1 MDDERHPFNPLLATI
16 LVLLMLLLVAC
27 TSNGMHIARDPADGR
42 CRPPESLRV
51 MTWNV
56 AMLPGLLGRLAGHE
70 PADAER
76 VHRVCDEILAAA
88 PDVVV
93 LQELFDEDARRVLS
107 ERLRTVYPYRVEKC
121 GAGGLMVEDSGLFF
135 ASRHRVLPGSEV
147 FEAFSHRGG
156 LLNEE
161 RFASKGV
168 FGAWV
173 ELSHGRA
180 VGIFNTHLQADGDR
194 VGAFAGVRRRQLAQ
208 IRKLIERSVAQA
220 ARTHDV
226 YVLLLGDLNV
236 VGETVDA
243 VSSRLCATQEYVEA
257 VRMLPGAMDL
267 VRERAP
273 DRPLFTWE
281 PPKGSR
287 ESHGQRLDYALALC
301 DGPARPLIC
310 RGVELTR
317 RTRGK
322 MLSDHHGIVVDLDIG
337 A

>member
-1 MDDERHPFNPLLATI
+1 MDDERHPFNPLLITLLVI
-16 LVLLMLLLVAC
+16 LLLLLVAC
-27 TSNGMHIARDPADGR
+27 TSNGMHIAWDPADSGR
-42 CRPPESLRV
+42 RPPESLRV

-56 AMLPGLLGRLAGHE
+56 AMLPGLIGRLAGHE

-76 VHRVCDEILAAA
+76 VHRVCDEILTAA

-93 LQELFDEDARRVLS
+93 LQEVFDEDARRVLS

-135 ASRHRVLPGSEV
+135 ASKHRVLPGSEV

-161 RFASKGV
+161 RLASKGI

-208 IRKLIERSVAQA
+208 IRKLIERSVARA
-220 ARTHDV
+220 ARTHEV

-243 VSSRLCATQEYVEA
+243 VSTRLCATQEYIEA
-257 VRMLPGAMDL
+257 VSMLPEATDL
-267 VRERAP
+267 VRARAP
-273 DRPLFTWE
+273 DRPLYTWE
-281 PPKGSR
+281 PPQ
-287 ESHGQRLDYALALC
+287 ESKEPHGQRLDYVLALC
-301 DGPARPLIC
+301 GGPAQPLIC

-317 RTRGK
+317 RGRGK
-322 MLSDHHGIVVDLDIG
+322 LLSDHRGIVVDLDVG

>member
-1 MDDERHPFNPLLATI
+1 MDDERHPFNPLLVTI

-42 CRPPESLRV
+42 CRPPDSLRV

-208 IRKLIERSVAQA
+208 IRTLIERSVAQA

-281 PPKGSR
+281 PPKGSK

-322 MLSDHHGIVVDLDIG
+322 MLSDHHGIVVDLDVG

>member
-1 MDDERHPFNPLLATI
+1 MDDERHPFNPLLITI
-16 LVLLMLLLVAC
+16 LVILLLLLVAC
-27 TSNGMHIARDPADGR
+27 TSNGMHIARDPADGGR
-42 CRPPESLRV
+42 RPPESLRV

-56 AMLPGLLGRLAGHE
+56 AMLPGLIGRLAGHE
-70 PADAER
+70 PADAGR
-76 VHRVCDEILAAA
+76 VNRVCDEILAAA

-93 LQELFDEDARRVLS
+93 LQEVFDEDARKILS

-121 GAGGLMVEDSGLFF
+121 GAGGLMVLDSGLFF
-135 ASRHRVLPGSEV
+135 ASKHRVLPGSEV
-147 FEAFSHRGG
+147 FEAFTNRGG

-180 VGIFNTHLQADGDR
+180 VGIFNTHLQADDDR
-194 VGAFAGVRRRQLAQ
+194 VGAFANVRRRQLAQ
-208 IRKLIERSVAQA
+208 ICKLIDRSVAQV
-220 ARTHDV
+220 ARTHEV

-243 VSSRLCATQEYVEA
+243 ASRLHATPEYIEA
-257 VRMLPGAMDL
+257 VGLLPGATDL
-267 VRERAP
+267 VRQRAP
-273 DRPLFTWE
+273 DSPLFTWE
-281 PPKGSR
+281 PPQESQ

-301 DGPARPLIC
+301 SGPARPLIC
-310 RGVELTR
+310 RGVQLTR
-317 RTRGK
+317 RARGK
-322 MLSDHHGIVVDLDIG
+322 LLSDHHGIVVDLDVG

>member
-1 MDDERHPFNPLLATI
+1 MDDERHPFNPLLVTI

-27 TSNGMHIARDPADGR
+27 TSNGMHIARDRVDSR

-76 VHRVCDEILAAA
+76 VHRVCDEILAAD

-243 VSSRLCATQEYVEA
+243 VSARLCATQEYVEA

-281 PPKGSR
+281 PPKGSK